1 MSYYR
6 INKQHLTITTNNIK
20 LKIDRNEHNNEPF
33 LSQTIAKSLT
43 IVKNK
48 INTYPARWDTFKK
61 ISNPYEYIHSN
72 IPKYKTPISEYTP
85 VSRAFF
91 KFVEIYYQNSLND
104 FLPQSI
110 KSFHLAEGP
119 GGFIEAINF
128 VRRNRSDT
136 YHGITLIDHDLNIP
150 NWNKLKTI
158 IGTQDNIIIENGAD
172 EKGDLFNPDNYTY
185 LCAIY
190 SGTVDLITADGGF
203 DFSINFN
210 DQENQAL
217 RLIFTELM
225 YAFMLQKNGGV
236 FILKMFDTFQ
246 KSSVDIL
253 YLLSNFYEK
262 ITVVKPNTSRYANS
276 EKYIV
281 CKNFNYENKD
291 IDLINKKLYNILY
304 VMNNIDFNNNYISSI
319 LDIKYNLFFKNQIE
333 ELNIILA
340 NQQIENIQYTFR
352 LIENNERKSDK
363 IQQLQNNN
371 IQKCIQWCLKYNM
384 QYNKL
389 TQTTN
394 IFKKNL
400 LHS

>member
-1 MSYYR
+1 
-6 INKQHLTITTNNIK
+6 
-20 LKIDRNEHNNEPF
+20 
-33 LSQTIAKSLT
+33 
-43 IVKNK
+43 
-48 INTYPARWDTFKK
+48 
-61 ISNPYEYIHSN
+61 
-72 IPKYKTPISEYTP
+72 
-85 VSRAFF
+85 
-91 KFVEIYYQNSLND
+91 
-104 FLPQSI
+104 
-110 KSFHLAEGP
+110 
-119 GGFIEAINF
+119 
-128 VRRNRSDT
+128 
-136 YHGITLIDHDLNIP
+136 
-150 NWNKLKTI
+150 
-158 IGTQDNIIIENGAD
+158 
-172 EKGDLFNPDNYTY
+172 
-185 LCAIY
+185 
-190 SGTVDLITADGGF
+190 
-203 DFSINFN
+203 
-210 DQENQAL
+210 
-217 RLIFTELM
+217 
-225 YAFMLQKNGGV
+225 MLQKNGGV